1 MKKLIILTLT
11 LITLFVLAGCMNNGQ
26 SDKPAASAGNTSN
39 VNNTVATKT
48 PDDAI
53 NDSGNNAW
61 TVKIG
66 HTVEKIGELSQKDIS
81 TISDILNSG
90 NWINDVTKCA
100 SNCVIT
106 TADGEVYDYHS
117 TCGTFNDNKNQRS
130 MTVTNEEMR
139 MINSILVQYGDLE
152 ANDWGLSLSVK
163 NVASAGA
170 TLVISQSSG
179 SPSGE
184 LWYGPA
190 YKIQSLNGDTWE
202 DVPYVTEADVEWTE
216 EIYMVEMDTDCE
228 IVLSW
233 DWLYGNLPEGPYR
246 IVKQFMDVRSSGDYD
261 KETYYANF
269 EIK

>member
-1 MKKLIILTLT
+1 MKKLITLTLT
-11 LITLFVLAGCMNNGQ
+11 VITLFVLAGCMNNGQ

-39 VNNTVATKT
+39 VNNTAATKT

-100 SNCVIT
+100 SDCVIT
-106 TADGEVYDYHS
+106 TADDEVYDYHS

-130 MTVTNEEMR
+130 MAVTDEEMR
-139 MINSILVQYGDLE
+139 MINSILSQYGELE
-152 ANDWGLSLSVK
+152 PDDWGLSLSAK
-163 NVASAGA
+163 NVTPAGA
-170 TLVISQSSG
+170 TLVISQSG
-179 SPSGE
+179 GNPSGE
-184 LWYGPA
+184 LQYGSA
-190 YKIQSLNGDTWE
+190 YKIQSLNEDTWE
-202 DVPYVTEADVEWTE
+202 DVPYVAKADVAWTDE
-216 EIYMVEMDTDCE
+216 AYMVEMDTDCE

-233 DWLYGNLPEGPYR
+233 DWLYGKLPEGQYR
-246 IVKQFMDVRSSGDYD
+246 IVKQFMDSVVL
-261 KETYYANF
+261 
-269 EIK
+269 EIMIRKPIMQILK